1 MTAPIDWSLVRAPS
15 GRLAFKTAAGDV
27 FDDVVP
33 VRCFPITA
41 PDDGFSI
48 VTTEGRELAWIARLA
63 DLPADLRALLQEA
76 LDAREFLPEIRRLRQ
91 VSTFATPSTWWVET
105 DRGDTTFVLA
115 GEDDIRRMSA
125 SMLLVSDANGVQY
138 LVRDHRALDRAS
150 RKLLDRFL

>member
-1 MTAPIDWSLVRAPS
+1 MTAPVDWSLVRTPA
-15 GRLAFKTAAGDV
+15 GRLAFTSAAGET
-27 FDDVVP
+27 FDGVVP

-41 PDDGFSI
+41 PDDGVSV
-48 VTTEGRELAWIARLA
+48 VTPEGRELAWIARLA
-63 DLPADLRALLQEA
+63 DLPAAVRSLLQEA

-105 DRGDTTFVLA
+105 DRGDTTIVLA

-125 SMLLVSDANGVQY
+125 SMLLVADASGVQY
-138 LVRDHRALDRAS
+138 LIRDHRALDRAS

>member
-1 MTAPIDWSLVRAPS
+1 MTAPIDWSLVRMAS
-15 GRLAFKTAAGDV
+15 GRLAFTTASGEI

-48 VTTEGRELAWIARLA
+48 VTTAGRELAWIARLS
-63 DLPADLRALLQEA
+63 DLPEGLQALLQEA
-76 LDAREFLPEIRRLRQ
+76 LDGREFLPEIRRLRH
-91 VSTFATPSTWWVET
+91 VSSFATPSTWWVET

-125 SMLLVSDANGVQY
+125 SMLLVSDASGVQY
-138 LVRDHRALDRAS
+138 LVRDHRALDRTS